1 MVRVRSATTGE
12 RCTFWPPPLLWT
24 LRRGATAARRV
35 LHILSPLLAPATSLS
50 IIFIVCSPLLPRS
63 APSPANAWL
72 RTDCRLLP
80 TSIFGEMCAAP
91 TALVPI
97 ATSLSS
103 TISYHWREPAAHA
116 GAQTGPRQFVAKPRS
131 LRTKTAR
138 TSPYALCLRASAP
151 PVNVLYPQACLLIC
165 YSPTSYVFACP
176 CDPTSR
182 TTPSEC
188 VTIMRQPLPSLFIVS
203 TKKRAQL
210 TEPQKPAHLQC
221 PPPRTFQAT
230 PSSFLPPQTF
240 QALSTPTPSNFPRTF
255 HAHIPPNFP
264 RPRPKPSPPP
274 PKLSTPFLFSIMP
287 IPILSS
293 AYSIT
298 YSLGYSMPMHD
309 DSCHHSCHHSWS
321 LHGVFMAPPPLP
333 PLPPNFL
340 IAPPPD
346 IPKLA

>member
-24 LRRGATAARRV
+24 LRLGATAARRV

-138 TSPYALCLRASAP
+138 TSPYTLYLRASAP

-240 QALSTPTPSNFPRTF
+240 HALSTPTSSNFPRPHTPELSPPTSP
-255 HAHIPPNFP
+255 ALTPPPNFP
-264 RPRPKPSPPP
+264 PPSYSRACLTYPR
-274 PKLSTPFLFSIMP
+274 SIH
-287 IPILSS
+287 IHIL
-293 AYSIT
+293 
-298 YSLGYSMPMHD
+298 
-309 DSCHHSCHHSWS
+309 
-321 LHGVFMAPPPLP
+321 
-333 PLPPNFL
+333 
-340 IAPPPD
+340 
-346 IPKLA
+346 LAHP